1 MLSACAAST
10 VTPDTNGRVR
20 GTVVNV
26 SDGDTITVKFAN
38 KSEKIRLIGVDTPET
53 VHPTKPVGCFGPE
66 ASAHTKSLLPKGTD
80 VYVVRDVEARDY
92 YRRLLGYVY
101 RVSDDLFINL
111 DLVAQGFGT
120 PLSIAPNTAFESQ
133 FVAAAQQAEQS
144 NIGLWA
150 QCRR

>member
-1 MLSACAAST
+1 M
-10 VTPDTNGRVR
+10 R

-53 VHPTKPVGCFGPE
+53 VHPTKPIGCFGPE
-66 ASAHTKSLLPKGTD
+66 ASAHTKSLLPKGTA

-101 RVSDDLFINL
+101 RSSDDLFINL
-111 DLVAQGFGT
+111 DLVANGFGT
-120 PLSIAPNTAFESQ
+120 PLSIAPNTAYESE
-133 FVAAAQQAEQS
+133 FVAAAQKAEQS